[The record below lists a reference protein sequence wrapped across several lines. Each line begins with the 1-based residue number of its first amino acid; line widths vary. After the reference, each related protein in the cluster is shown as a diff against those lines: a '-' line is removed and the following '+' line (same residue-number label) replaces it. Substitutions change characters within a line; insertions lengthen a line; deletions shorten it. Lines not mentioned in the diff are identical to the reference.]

1 MADNKREIGRPPV
14 ERDTEVD
21 GWKIALSILVGALC
35 GTVFVTTL
43 FLADFRRSMGV
54 TEDAVTRKHAEM
66 HDLENVKQY
75 LSSVKKIYRTIRTVS
90 PFVSEARA
98 KQIAPMFKH
107 ISDESGIP
115 ISTCL
120 LIAKV
125 ESDFRAVRSGNDYGI
140 MQINRF
146 WLNRYNVNPE
156 EAMNDWN
163 NLQLFV
169 KIMRELSDKPLS
181 YYHSW
186 TPSVRA
192 RYEKRLE
199 TWAAHF

>member
-1 MADNKREIGRPPV
+1 MADNKREIGRPPG
-14 ERDTEVD
+14 ERGTEVD
-21 GWKIALSILVGALC
+21 GCKIALSILVGALC
-35 GTVFVTTL
+35 GTVFVATL
-43 FLADFRRSMGV
+43 FLADVRSSMG
-54 TEDAVTRKHAEM
+54 TIEDAVIRKHAEM
-66 HDLENVKQY
+66 HDPENVMHY

-98 KQIAPMFKH
+98 KRIAPMFKH

-125 ESDFRAVRSGNDYGI
+125 ESDFRAVRSGDDFGI

-156 EAMNDWN
+156 EAMKDWN

-169 KIMRELSDKPLS
+169 KIIRELSDKPLS

>member
-1 MADNKREIGRPPV
+1 MADNKREIGRPPGERGIEV
-14 ERDTEVD
+14 E
-21 GWKIALSILVGALC
+21 GCKIALSILVGALC
-35 GTVFVTTL
+35 GTVFVATL
-43 FLADFRRSMGV
+43 FLADFRSSMG
-54 TEDAVTRKHAEM
+54 TIEDAVTRKHAEM
-66 HDLENVKQY
+66 HDPENVMHY

-98 KQIAPMFKH
+98 KRIAPMFKH

-125 ESDFRAVRSGNDYGI
+125 ESDFRAVRSGDDFGI

-156 EAMNDWN
+156 EAMKDWN

-169 KIMRELSDKPLS
+169 KIIRELSDKPLS

>member
-1 MADNKREIGRPPV
+1 MADNKSKIGRPPV

-21 GWKIALSILVGALC
+21 GCKIALSILVGALC
-35 GTVFVTTL
+35 GTLFVTTL
-43 FLADFRRSMGV
+43 FLVDVRHSME
-54 TEDAVTRKHAEM
+54 TIEDAAIRRHAEM
-66 HDLENVKQY
+66 QNPENVMGY

-98 KQIAPMFKH
+98 KRIAPMFKH

-115 ISTCL
+115 IGTCL

-125 ESDFRAVRSGNDYGI
+125 ESDFRAVRSGDDYGI

-146 WLNRYNVNPE
+146 WLNRYNVSPE

-192 RYEKRLE
+192 RYEKRLN